1 MPVAQALGIF
11 ETLQEKLISA
21 TVKSDQPVAKKQKKS
36 NATQQTNN
44 ATAMMISVYFVE
56 FTNALKLSQH
66 QQRTFSEAIMSVFDK
81 FVKPSMSAWI
91 ESHTNVEST
100 ILPAMQVHSTLITVF
115 FENYFSVITEQ
126 DRAWLAKS
134 YIQIFQNNV
143 KNDSLGSRIVVATSV

>member
-36 NATQQTNN
+36 NAMKQTNN

-66 QQRTFSEAIMSVFDK
+66 QQRTFSEAITSVFER
-81 FVKPSMSAWI
+81 FVKPSMLAWT
-91 ESHTNVEST
+91 ESNTNVEST

-143 KNDSLGSRIVVATSV
+143 ENDSLGSRIVVATSV